1 LQTTKELTVNNRQ
14 ITQLQKITAFPHNL
28 ININSL
34 SEIKTMKPFARQLK
48 QMIWTVPV
56 CLTIFSPLA
65 AQAITVE
72 ESTFNQTKAV
82 VTETSSVVASH
93 TTSPE
98 DSIYKSSNEALLA
111 LLILLGI
118 PVGVLILALN
128 SDSSSSGY
136 RSGSRRSSSSGYSG
150 GGFGGGGGST
160 GGGGCSGG
168 GGSSGGGFGGGSSGG
183 GGCGGG
189 F

>member
-1 LQTTKELTVNNRQ
+1 MNKKQT
-14 ITQLQKITAFPHNL
+14 TQLQKNTAFPHNL

-34 SEIKTMKPFARQLK
+34 SEIKTMKPLARQLK

-56 CLTIFSPLA
+56 CLTFFSPLA
-65 AQAITVE
+65 AQALTVE
-72 ESTFNQTKAV
+72 ESTFDETKAV
-82 VTETSSVVASH
+82 ITETSTVVASN
-93 TTSPE
+93 TTSAE
-98 DSIYKSSNEALLA
+98 DSIYKSSNEAILA

-150 GGFGGGGGST
+150 YT
-160 GGGGCSGG
+160 GGGFS
-168 GGSSGGGFGGGSSGG
+168 GGSSGGGGCSGGGSSGG

>member
-1 LQTTKELTVNNRQ
+1 MNNKQ
-14 ITQLQKITAFPHNL
+14 ITQLQKRTAFPHNL

-34 SEIKTMKPFARQLK
+34 SEIKTMKPLARQLK

-56 CLTIFSPLA
+56 CLTLFSPLA
-65 AQAITVE
+65 AQALTVE
-72 ESTFNQTKAV
+72 KGTFDETKAV
-82 VTETSSVVASH
+82 ITETSSVVASN

-98 DSIYKSSNEALLA
+98 DSIYKSSNEAILA

-136 RSGSRRSSSSGYSG
+136 RSGSGRSSSSGYSG
-150 GGFGGGGGST
+150 YT
-160 GGGGCSGG
+160 
-168 GGSSGGGFGGGSSGG
+168 GGGFGGGSSGG

>member
-1 LQTTKELTVNNRQ
+1 VDKKQTTQFHKN
-14 ITQLQKITAFPHNL
+14 TAFQNKL
-28 ININSL
+28 INSNSL
-34 SEIKTMKPFARQLK
+34 SEIKTMKTLARQLK

-65 AQAITVE
+65 AQALTVE
-72 ESTFNQTKAV
+72 KGTFDETKAV
-82 VTETSSVVASH
+82 VTETSSVVASN

-98 DSIYKSSNEALLA
+98 DSIYKSSNEAILA
-111 LLILLGI
+111 LLILLGL

-128 SDSSSSGY
+128 SDSSSSSY

-150 GGFGGGGGST
+150 YSGGGFGGGGSS